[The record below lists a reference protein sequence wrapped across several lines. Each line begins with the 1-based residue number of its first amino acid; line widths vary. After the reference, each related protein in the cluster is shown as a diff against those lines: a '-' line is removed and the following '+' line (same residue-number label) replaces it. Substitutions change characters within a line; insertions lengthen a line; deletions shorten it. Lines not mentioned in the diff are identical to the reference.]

1 MSRKLSTEP
10 TAGTAGDL
18 PHRRRSLFTAAWASF
33 LAASVT
39 TMFFFAFVDP
49 SPIVAILAPTALVPN
64 RTTLYSVGFLFFW
77 FSCAVAAGLTAWLLT
92 PPDA

>member
-18 PHRRRSLFTAAWASF
+18 SHRRRSLFTVAWASF

-49 SPIVAILAPTALVPN
+49 SPIVAILAPTALVPD